1 MVVEVPEEVKDAI
14 FIRLNMV
21 TQSAFLTQEDNKI
34 GIDNMSLNLFIKI
47 KWHVVYLNPK
57 K

>member
-1 MVVEVPEEVKDAI
+1 MVVEVPKEVDDAI

-21 TQSAFLTQEDNKI
+21 TRSAFLTQEDNKT

-47 KWHVVYLNPK
+47 EWHVVYLNPK
-57 K
+57 N